1 MMNEK
6 KITPNTLPLIIPT
19 PPSTSGPL
27 DTYFAFDANL
37 SSFEEVLYASN
48 SLAIQDSP
56 IDRIRRVVD
65 RLEYPLPDA
74 VREQLT
80 QAIGRH
86 QTRILRESFS
96 DARDQRL
103 IEIIEDTE
111 PAKDPKDTRFEV
123 VLSMEVD
130 LDEVAWESQLRA
142 ALDPLVPH
150 DLDKAAVFNSVWRGL
165 AHVGSPGPSLRR
177 GLLMAVVAAFDTFL
191 SLSAKREIEQRPQVL
206 RDVNRQFSSR
216 DVLDAQNLD
225 DLRSAIVND
234 KLSRLAREGFPGYQ
248 RFFVSLLGDQGSLHA
263 VHEIVERR
271 NVFVHH
277 GGSVSNQYLQCLAA
291 NQGRR
296 VEGDELDVTPAYMR
310 RAIAEFRDLAW
321 SLSQRLDAASPNKA
335 M

>member
-1 MMNEK
+1 MNEK
-6 KITPNTLPLIIPT
+6 KITPNALPLIVPA
-19 PPSTSGPL
+19 PPSMSGPL
-27 DTYFAFDANL
+27 DTYLAFDANL
-37 SSFEEVLYASN
+37 SSFEDVLRAS
-48 SLAIQDSP
+48 SLLAIEDSP
-56 IDRIRRVVD
+56 TDRIRRVVD

-74 VREQLT
+74 VREKFT

-86 QTRILRESFS
+86 QTKVLRESFS
-96 DARDQRL
+96 DPRDKRV

-111 PAKDPKDTRFEV
+111 PATDPKSTRFEV
-123 VLSMEVD
+123 VFFMEVD
-130 LDEVAWESQLRA
+130 LDDEAWEAQLRT
-142 ALDPLVPH
+142 ALDPLIPG

-191 SLSAKREIEQRPQVL
+191 SLSAKTAIEQRPQIL
-206 RDVNRQFSSR
+206 RNVNRQFSSR

-248 RFFVSLLGDQGSLHA
+248 KFFASLLGDKGNLQT

-277 GGSVSNQYLQCLAA
+277 GGRVSNQYLQCLAA
-291 NQGRR
+291 NQGKL
-296 VEGDELDVTPAYMR
+296 VEGDELDVSAAYLR
-310 RAIAEFRDLAW
+310 RAIAEFRGLAW
-321 SLSQRLDAASPNKA
+321 SLSQGLEALSPNIVL
-335 M
+335 